1 MVEFSLLEFGQLFV
15 VVAVAGAVGARLGL
29 SVIPLYVVG
38 GVLASPFVAGRLGLP
53 SVQGSETLTLLAE
66 VGIVLLLF
74 FLGLE
79 FSLDRLFAAK
89 TRITRSGLIDIAINL
104 PIGVVIGLALG
115 WPLVEALLLG
125 GIVYISSSAIITK
138 SLIDLGWIANAESEP
153 ILGTLVFEDLV
164 IAVYLAIV
172 TSLVLGGSSG
182 NGGLGG
188 LAESLA
194 IAFGFLGLLLV
205 AVQYGTRYFE
215 RVLDVE
221 NTEAFVL
228 RTLGVL
234 VPIAGFAL
242 SIGVSEAVAAFFVG
256 MGFSTTEHRERIERR
271 LVGIRDV
278 FAAVFFFWIGVNTDP
293 RLVLAAAVPLV
304 IAVVLTTPTK
314 IISGYYAG
322 RVYELTPK
330 RSLRVGVGMVSR
342 GEFSLV
348 IAALAAQGSGPIMT
362 ELIPAFAV
370 GYVLVMST
378 LGTVLMG
385 ESSRLETLVFR
396 SSQETA
402 ATAE

>member
-1 MVEFSLLEFGQLFV
+1 MVEFSLLELGELFV
-15 VVAVAGAVGARLGL
+15 TVAIAGAVGARLGL

-38 GVLASPFVAGRLGLP
+38 GMLASPFVAGRFGMPYVLP
-53 SVQGSETLTLLAE
+53 GETLTLLAE

-79 FSLDRLFAAK
+79 FSLDRLLAAK
-89 TRITRSGLIDIAINL
+89 TNITRSGVIDIAVNL
-104 PIGVVIGLALG
+104 PVGVVIGLALG
-115 WPLVEALLLG
+115 WSLVEALLLG

-164 IAVYLAIV
+164 IAVYLALV
-172 TSLVLGGSSG
+172 TSLVLGGDGAGSVVR
-182 NGGLGG
+182 
-188 LAESLA
+188 SLA

-205 AVQYGTRYFE
+205 AVQYGTRFFSQ
-215 RVLDVE
+215 VLDVDNPE
-221 NTEAFVL
+221 PFVL

-234 VPIAGFAL
+234 IPIAGFAL

-271 LVGIRDV
+271 LLGIRDV

-304 IAVVLTTPTK
+304 VAVLLTTPTK
-314 IISGYYAG
+314 IVSGYYGG
-322 RVYELTPK
+322 RVYDLTPK

-348 IAALAAQGSGPIMT
+348 IAALAAQGTGPIMT

-378 LGTVLMG
+378 LGTVLMS
-385 ESSRLETLVFR
+385 ESDRVEALVFR
-396 SSQETA
+396 EAGESTVA
-402 ATAE
+402 D